1 MCISRK
7 IEMSNWVD
15 IFRFYD
21 CLATEEHHDAI
32 QTPPVSETKR
42 NERALDPFLIS
53 RSQGFAIFI
62 REIGVVNGME
72 KE

>member
-1 MCISRK
+1 MIAWQPK
-7 IEMSNWVD
+7 NIM
-15 IFRFYD
+15 
-21 CLATEEHHDAI
+21 
-32 QTPPVSETKR
+32 TPFKLRPVSETKR